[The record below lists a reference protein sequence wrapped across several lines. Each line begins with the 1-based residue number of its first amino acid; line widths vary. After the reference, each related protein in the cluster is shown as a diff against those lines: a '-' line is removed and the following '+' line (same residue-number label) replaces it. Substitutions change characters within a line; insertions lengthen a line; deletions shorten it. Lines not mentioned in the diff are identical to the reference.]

1 MKWKLHQGLFHPL
14 PSTSLCSDVR
24 MADENCTEVTWVT
37 FLGLTEHPQLKP
49 VLFALFL
56 GTYVLTLVG
65 NLGLIALIRVSP
77 QLHTPMY
84 FFLSNLSFLDTCYSS
99 TITPKMLLD
108 LPTKNKAISFAG
120 CLTQFYFYAV
130 FATAE
135 AYLLTAMAYDR
146 YVAISKPLLYQVV
159 MSHGVCMSLVAV
171 SYIAGLLNAIVH
183 TSALLHLS
191 FCGPLIINNFYCDGP
206 PLLVLSC
213 SNTRVNEVLLVT
225 LCGFIQTSTFLA
237 IVVSYT
243 CILNTVLRVRG
254 ADRRHKAFYTCTSHL
269 TAVGL
274 FYGSLLFTYLRP
286 SSSYSLDTD
295 KVVSAFYT
303 VVFPMLNP
311 LIYSLRN
318 KEVKDA
324 LRRTVGRRVF
334 SR

>member
-1 MKWKLHQGLFHPL
+1 MLVNLLAQQK
-14 PSTSLCSDVR
+14 TISLVGCATQ
-24 MADENCTEVTWVT
+24 M
-37 FLGLTEHPQLKP
+37 F
-49 VLFALFL
+49 LFAAFADAEC
-56 GTYVLTLVG
+56 
-65 NLGLIALIRVSP
+65 LILA
-77 QLHTPMY
+77 
-84 FFLSNLSFLDTCYSS
+84 
-99 TITPKMLLD
+99 
-108 LPTKNKAISFAG
+108 
-120 CLTQFYFYAV
+120 
-130 FATAE
+130 
-135 AYLLTAMAYDR
+135 AMAYDR
-146 YVAISKPLLYQVV
+146 YVAICRPLLYTVV
-159 MSHGVCMSLVAV
+159 MSRRLCTSTVAGAYLSGGLTSL
-171 SYIAGLLNAIVH
+171 VH
-183 TSALLHLS
+183 TSFTFTLS
-191 FCGPLIINNFYCDGP
+191 FCSSNVINHFFCDIP
-206 PLLVLSC
+206 PLLELSC

-237 IVVSYT
+237 IVVSYA
-243 CILNTVLRVRG
+243 CILSTILRIRG